1 MIFLWIF
8 LGILIFL
15 SLLSML
21 SAHIVLEYREDV
33 TLTLSVLFFKY
44 SLIPAKKKK
53 TRISKKKGKQKKK
66 QKPKEAPQNQQAPK
80 KGILERLGFLRE
92 LLTTLLEKTLGH
104 LKIRTARI
112 RIRVATGDAASTAI
126 LFGAVN
132 GGVALLLETLD
143 QFGKLKVTR
152 RDEIEVIPDYLAT
165 ETTVDIR
172 LLFSLRMWQ
181 ILDILWKAFL
191 AYIKIKKQKVRS

>member
-44 SLIPAKKKK
+44 SLVPAKKKK

-66 QKPKEAPQNQQAPK
+66 QKPKEAPQKERATK
-80 KGILERLGFLRE
+80 KGVLERLGFLRE
-92 LLTTLLEKTLGH
+92 LLTAMLEKTLGH